1 MTVTRRDFI
10 KTLGLGAAAAGAV
23 GVAGSSAQVGSAAP
37 AAAPVCTAGGVCYPD
52 GAYTWFNDTLTDV
65 YCPGTPGH
73 PSEELAANEMRII
86 FLGTSCIPRLS
97 QQGVGVYIEVGP
109 TVNGRPLDYALFD
122 CGMGVLANA
131 LAAGIAYSRMDKI
144 FIAHL
149 HADHMSEL
157 SAIYCFGEANDRKS
171 PLYIWG
177 PGPSG
182 VPDPYTGYIYDDGL
196 NGVMGHFRELW
207 RWHTESFSF
216 GQNSYHSYVQPTKE
230 SWGLPVDPVPLGP
243 KWMYNRQYVPG
254 IIAGAPSNA
263 AAGEPQHDGAHHAA
277 STPVP
282 PGDAPNDSY
291 AVVPIQLDWQ
301 NPGVAYNN
309 PTTGLKISY
318 FQAIH
323 TRKGAI
329 SYKVE
334 WTPPNQTGTPKTITM
349 IYSGDTK
356 PNRSMIREASNDN
369 QGIDVLIHEIVMPPK
384 QWAAHVGGI
393 PASQVTDEQMNEAAT
408 IENSSHTTQGAFGY
422 LMSQITPLPRLI
434 VPTHFQAQDDTIDGD
449 STPTS
454 MSPVGARTS
463 IANHGI
469 ADGAYVFAADFM
481 VLNVSTDK
489 TVPVR
494 VRKIVPSHYAFNGL
508 FGTGHNDLNAPKY
521 WMIDPDTGQ
530 KIGDA
535 NAQIDNTDWIP
546 YTGYPGNPDI
556 TYDEYGY

>member
-1 MTVTRRDFI
+1 MKVTRRNFI
-10 KTLGLGAAAAGAV
+10 KTLGLSAAVAGAAGA
-23 GVAGSSAQVGSAAP
+23 AGSSPQVGMAAP
-37 AAAPVCTAGGVCYPD
+37 PAAPLCTAGTCYPD

-65 YCPGTPGH
+65 YCPGVANQP
-73 PSEELAANEMRII
+73 PPEELADDEMRIT

-97 QQGVGVYIEVGP
+97 QQGVSVYIEVGP
-109 TVNGRPLDYALFD
+109 SVNGIPADYAMFD
-122 CGMGVLANA
+122 CGMGILANA
-131 LAAGIAYSRMDKI
+131 LAAGIPYGRMDKI

-149 HADHMSEL
+149 HADHMGDL

-171 PLYIWG
+171 PLYVWG

-196 NGVMGHFRELW
+196 IGVLGHFRELW

-216 GQNSYHSYVQPTKE
+216 GQNSYLSYVMPTKE

-243 KWMYNRQYVPG
+243 KWMYNKVYLPG
-254 IIAGAPSNA
+254 VQSGTPDGA
-263 AAGEPQHDGAHHAA
+263 AASEPMGATQTPA
-277 STPVP
+277 SPVP
-282 PGDAPNDSY
+282 PGDAPTDSY
-291 AVVPIQLDWQ
+291 AIVPIQLDWQ

-329 SYKVE
+329 SFKVE
-334 WTPPNQTGTPKTITM
+334 WTPPNQTGEQKTISM

-356 PNRSMIREASNDN
+356 PNKSMVREASNDN
-369 QGIDVLIHEIVMPPK
+369 HGIDVLIHETVMPPR

-393 PASQVTDEQMNEAAT
+393 PASKVTDDAMNEAKT

-422 LMSQITPLPRLI
+422 LMSQLNPLPRLT
-434 VPTHFQAQDDTIDGD
+434 VATHFQAQDDTIDGD
-449 STPTS
+449 SSDTS

-469 ADGAYVFAADFM
+469 PNGSYVFAADFM
-481 VLNVSTDK
+481 VLQLSTDK

-508 FGTGHNDLNAPKY
+508 HVVYRTDLNAPKY
-521 WMIDPDTGQ
+521 WMLDPKTG
-530 KIGDA
+530 KKVGDP

-546 YTGYPGNPDI
+546 YSNYNNNGII
-556 TYDEYGY
+556 TYNEDGT